1 MDDLTPA
8 RARPRLPARFQQRA
22 PLPYPGPVY
31 VYVPPS
37 RAQRFAAGVQRLA
50 LATLWLTVRAV
61 ALVAF
66 LLLAMGE
73 VFLGPLISLLALATF
88 FLAVVCGFLL
98 DLIPQ
103 RWGLLTMSVLLMLG
117 YLAYRVVMLL
127 MLRIARGE

>member
-1 MDDLTPA
+1 VDDLTPS
-8 RARPRLPARFQQRA
+8 ARPRLPARFHYRA
-22 PLPYPGPVY
+22 PPPPVH
-31 VYVPPS
+31 VCVPPS
-37 RAQRFAAGVQRLA
+37 RAQRVAATLQRVA
-50 LATLWLTVRAV
+50 LATLWLTLRAV

-103 RWGLLTMSVLLMLG
+103 RWGLLTMSVVLMLC
-117 YLAYRVVMLL
+117 YLAYRVVMIL
-127 MLRIARGE
+127 MLRIARWE

>member
-1 MDDLTPA
+1 M
-8 RARPRLPARFQQRA
+8 
-22 PLPYPGPVY
+22 Y

-37 RAQRFAAGVQRLA
+37 RAQRVA
-50 LATLWLTVRAV
+50 ATLRRVVLGALWVTLRAV

-103 RWGLLTMSVLLMLG
+103 RWGLLTMSVVLMLG
-117 YLAYRVVMLL
+117 YLAYRVVMIL
-127 MLRIARGE
+127 MLRIARWE